1 MSKEEVVNKLYELK
15 SLAIK
20 VQDYEMAA
28 KLRDIE
34 NSFNGRY
41 GRVYI
46 EPTEEN
52 LKVEIT
58 KIVNYFTTLKYT
70 DYNKNLLRDLKLK
83 LLFNEL

>member
-1 MSKEEVVNKLYELK
+1 MSNEEVINKLYELK
-15 SLAIK
+15 SFAVK

-46 EPTEEN
+46 EPTLEN
-52 LKVEIT
+52 F
-58 KIVNYFTTLKYT
+58 KIELNKLVDYFNKY
-70 DYNKNLLRDLKLK
+70 NSQSQCFRDLKLV
-83 LLFNEL
+83 LLLNELN

>member
-1 MSKEEVVNKLYELK
+1 MSNEEVINKLYELK
-15 SLAIK
+15 SLAVK

-46 EPTEEN
+46 EPTLEN
-52 LKVEIT
+52 F
-58 KIVNYFTTLKYT
+58 KIELNKLVKYF
-70 DYNKNLLRDLKLK
+70 NKNNSQSQCFRDLKLI
-83 LLFNEL
+83 LLLDELV